1 MDDGLKRIIQDP
13 LIPETFHRVEQ
24 LEQVVH
30 LARTRTYAK
39 GTIILAQGM
48 EFDEILYVQ
57 KGCLAVS
64 MGADDGHQKFLFHI
78 SEGSIVLPTFLG
90 EYHEMQIHA
99 VKNSTISFF
108 KVEQI
113 LDISRQD
120 ERIMLDVLQNLLTK
134 VYYFMGQARDLNFYR
149 PSSRVFRLLYNLCIN
164 EGQQVGDHYE
174 INFSLTQKTIGE
186 ITGTHYVTVCKLFQL
201 LDKQGILTKSKDK
214 MIIYD
219 LERLKSLINEVI
231 EY

>member
-1 MDDGLKRIIQDP
+1 MDDGVKRIIQDP
-13 LIPETFHRVEQ
+13 LIPETFHRVEK
-24 LEQVVH
+24 LEQFLH

-48 EFDEILYVQ
+48 EFDEIVYVRQ
-57 KGCLAVS
+57 GCLAVS

-78 SEGSIVLPTFLG
+78 GEGSIGLSTFLG

-99 VKNSTISFF
+99 VKNSTVSFF

-113 LDISRQD
+113 LTIFRQD
-120 ERIMLDVLQNLLTK
+120 ERIILDILQNLLTK

-149 PSSRVFRLLYNLCIN
+149 PSSRVFRLLYNLCVN
-164 EGQQVGDHYE
+164 EGEQVGDHYE

-186 ITGTHYVTVCKLFQL
+186 ITGTHYVTVCKLFQM
-201 LDKQGILTKSKDK
+201 LDRQGIVKKSKDK
-214 MIIYD
+214 MVVYD
-219 LERLKSLINEVI
+219 LERLRSLINEVI